1 MVVNQGGNMN
11 FEKKLAISLFSM
23 RVTVFIVMLMWTIDK
38 LIRAEHASAVYEK
51 FYGISGVMDYLMQGI
66 GLLELLLLVGFVL
79 GLWKSVTY
87 LIVFII
93 HTISTFSTVGAYF
106 TPFTANHL
114 LFFAALHMWAACLS
128 LYLLRDKDTLLSL
141 GNRKYQH

>member
-1 MVVNQGGNMN
+1 MN

-38 LIRAEHASAVYEK
+38 LIRPEHASAVYEK
-51 FYGISGVMDYLMQGI
+51 FYGISGVMEYLMQGI

-79 GLWKSVTY
+79 GLWKSFTY

-106 TPFTANHL
+106 TPFTGNHL
-114 LFFAALHMWAACLS
+114 LFFAALPMWAACLS
-128 LYLLRDKDTLLSL
+128 LYLLRDKDILLSL
-141 GNRKYQH
+141 GNRKSQH